1 MAIENSVAERFAGKW
16 VTPHPGGLFLR
27 ANQEATSMAQ
37 KTRLCEICMKPID
50 PDRLE
55 SFTDT
60 RLCSDHAAKIKK
72 HGGEFIRAVS
82 QETTSKQGGL
92 KKNYGGVN
100 TEKIRNQAAIEALK
114 IEFEE
119 EKWAKPE

>member
-1 MAIENSVAERFAGKW
+1 MS
-16 VTPHPGGLFLR
+16 
-27 ANQEATSMAQ
+27 Q

-55 SFTDT
+55 AANDT
-60 RLCSDHAAKIKK
+60 RLCGEHAEKIRK
-72 HGGEFIRAVS
+72 HGGEFIRSVS
-82 QETTSKQGGL
+82 QETTSKAGSL

-100 TEKIRNQAAIEALK
+100 SDKIRNQAAIEKLK

-119 EKWAKPE
+119 EKWTKPK

>member
-1 MAIENSVAERFAGKW
+1 
-16 VTPHPGGLFLR
+16 
-27 ANQEATSMAQ
+27 
-37 KTRLCEICMKPID
+37 MKPID

-55 SFTDT
+55 AANDS
-60 RLCSDHAAKIKK
+60 RLCGEHAEKIKK
-72 HGGEFIRAVS
+72 HGGEFMRANS

-119 EKWAKPE
+119 EKWRQKEKDEG